1 MIDRP
6 RTKPYFLPS
15 AGRRGSLLLEILVV
29 IGVFA
34 IVSPLVA
41 QIVVTGFN
49 TNKWSIADSTALS
62 LADATIKEM
71 ENVSFEQWQNIY
83 DLGKTAADHYYLTAA
98 GSALTVNSGE
108 ETVNTDG
115 RGYTRYFTVNNV
127 CRDNTTKA
135 LVAAAPP
142 CAVGAS
148 DDPSTQKISVTVSW
162 PEGILT
168 KDTYLTRW
176 RNKLCHQT
184 NWGNIGSGPANCP
197 SNAYE
202 SAIDIDTTT
211 LPGSIMLQAN

>member
-1 MIDRP
+1 MATGRII
-6 RTKPYFLPS
+6 KKYFS
-15 AGRRGSLLLEILVV
+15 EKFFRSGSLLLEILVV

-34 IVSPLVA
+34 IISPLVA

-49 TNKWSIADSTALS
+49 TDKWSIENSAALN
-62 LADATIKEM
+62 LADATIKAT
-71 ENVSFEQWQNIY
+71 ENISFEQWQNIY
-83 DLGKTAADHYYLTAA
+83 NLGKTATDHYYPD
-98 GSALTVNSGE
+98 TVGAPWIVSSGDE
-108 ETVNTDG
+108 IVNVDG
-115 RGYTRYFTVNNV
+115 RSYTRYFTVTNV

-135 LVAAAPP
+135 IIAATPP
-142 CAVGAS
+142 CAAGAS

-162 PEGILT
+162 AEGILT

-202 SAIDIDTTT
+202 SATDIDTTT
-211 LPGSIMLQAN
+211 LPGSITLQAN